1 MARRTTANG
10 LTCLLAGLIASVVVL
25 TGLDAH
31 AAQLDEMSLERWAK
45 LREVERYQLNIAEKY
60 YREKNY
66 KVAASEYEKFLSL
79 YETSE
84 GAPYSLLKW
93 SLCMMQQ
100 KKVNTAV
107 KEGFQ
112 SVIDYWPDSPE
123 AVSSAYFIG
132 QAYKDM
138 GETRKAKKAY
148 EAVVEEHPKEL
159 VTVYALVDLA
169 DLASIDGDVDSQV
182 AAWKKLTFDV
192 ERNRESQNHC
202 VRASQSLAAHC
213 FANSRFT
220 DGVQALATTYEKD
233 QLPGQVLAYARRPI
247 SDLTGDSATRSQ
259 GEKLADQGIA
269 WAKQQIPGGSTEEET
284 KLAKSCWY
292 VVADLYAASRRPDK
306 VVETYDAIGKK
317 FGTDDETRGRLAG
330 WLKSEKEYDKA
341 RIEYAKFENQIE
353 GNNQIAYSFRE
364 ERKWDQAVAAY
375 QRNLTLDQENQVKWN
390 EQIAA
395 TYRDGGKP
403 QEAIAV
409 YDGLRTSDVENAERW
424 MWQIAYTYHHYAG
437 KYKVAIGWYRQC
449 SNFPSNYQQM
459 ADCHRRMKEYKE
471 AIILY
476 GQIIGGSEG
485 TAPWAL
491 LQIGLTHEDAGE
503 KEKAIQA
510 FQQVCKRFPKDGHAS
525 QAHAR
530 LQDKYGITVTLG
542 GAKDE

>member
-10 LTCLLAGLIASVVVL
+10 LTRLIVGLILSAVAL
-25 TGLDAH
+25 TAGDAR
-31 AAQLDEMSLERWAK
+31 AEQLDEMPLDRWAK
-45 LREVERYQLNIAEKY
+45 LREVERYQLKIAEQY

-84 GAPYSLLKW
+84 GASYSLLKW
-93 SLCMMQQ
+93 SLCMVQQ
-100 KKVNTAV
+100 KKVNTAI

-112 SVIDYWPDSPE
+112 SVVDYWPDSSD
-123 AVSSAYFIG
+123 AVASAYFIG
-132 QAYKDM
+132 QSYKEM

-148 EAVVEEHPKEL
+148 QDVVENYPQHL

-169 DLASIDGDVDSQV
+169 DLASIDNDVDAQV

-192 ERNRESQNHC
+192 ERTRESQNHC
-202 VRASQSLAAHC
+202 VRASQSLAAHS
-213 FANSRFT
+213 FAGGRFT
-220 DGVQALATTYEKD
+220 DGVQALETTYPAD
-233 QLPGQVLAYARRPI
+233 QLPGQVLAYARTPI
-247 SDLTGDSATRSQ
+247 SQLTGEADTRAQ
-259 GEKLADQGIA
+259 GEKLTDQA
-269 WAKQQIPGGSTEEET
+269 VTWAKQQIPTGSSEDET
-284 KLAKSCWY
+284 KLAKACWY
-292 VVADLYAASRRPDK
+292 VVADLYAASRRPEK

-317 FGTDDETRGRLAG
+317 FGSDDETRGRLAG
-330 WLKSEKEYDKA
+330 WLKSQKEFDKA

-364 ERKWDQAVAAY
+364 EQNYDQAVQAY
-375 QRNLTLDQENQVKWN
+375 QRNLPLDADNAVKWN
-390 EQIAA
+390 EQIAY
-395 TYRDGGKP
+395 TLRDAKKFD
-403 QEAIAV
+403 EAIAV
-409 YDGLRTSDVENAERW
+409 FDNLRNSDIDNAERW
-424 MWQIAYTYHHYAG
+424 MWQIAYTHHHYSG
-437 KYKVAIGWYRQC
+437 KYKDAIGWYRQC

-471 AIILY
+471 AIVLY

-510 FQQVCKRFPKDGHAS
+510 FQQVCKKFPKDGHAS